1 MGKAGNRG
9 VLMVVYMIL
18 LFIALVPGIAVSLAL
33 FFLSSMQGAY
43 NVFFA
48 ARLCFPAA
56 ICNFIIAFLVFMLSK
71 RTLNNMEY

>member
-1 MGKAGNRG
+1 MLVQRFMGKAGNRG

-43 NVFFA
+43 NVFL
-48 ARLCFPAA
+48 RQGYVSQRQSVIL
-56 ICNFIIAFLVFMLSK
+56 
-71 RTLNNMEY
+71 